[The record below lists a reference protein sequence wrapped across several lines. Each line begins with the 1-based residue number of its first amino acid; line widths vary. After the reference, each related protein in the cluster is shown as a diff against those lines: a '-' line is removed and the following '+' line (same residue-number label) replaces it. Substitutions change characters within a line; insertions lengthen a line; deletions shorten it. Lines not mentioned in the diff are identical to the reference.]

1 MTLDDINQQLAALV
15 NSGDPTFANAANYV
29 AQATQAAQSGQL
41 SPQELA
47 ETLKDVQR
55 QMEIIQDMSQ
65 LQYKET
71 LNTCINGLLMIAG
84 AVF

>member
-29 AQATQAAQSGQL
+29 AQATQAAQSGQM

-47 ETLKDVQR
+47 ETLRDLQR
-55 QMEIIQDMSQ
+55 QMDIIQDMSQ
-65 LQYKET
+65 LQFKET
-71 LNTCINGLLMIAG
+71 LNTAINGLLIIAG
-84 AVF
+84 AV

>member
-1 MTLDDINQQLAALV
+1 MTLDDINNQLAALV
-15 NSGDPTFANAANYV
+15 NSGDPTFANAAQYV

-65 LQYKET
+65 LQFKET
-71 LNTCINGLLMIAG
+71 LNTCINGLLLIAG
-84 AVF
+84 AI

>member
-1 MTLDDINQQLAALV
+1 MTLDDINTQLAALA

-47 ETLKDVQR
+47 ETLRDLQR
-55 QMEIIQDMSQ
+55 QMDIIQDMSQ
-65 LQYKET
+65 LQFKET
-71 LNTCINGLLMIAG
+71 LNTAINGLLIITG
-84 AVF
+84 AV

>member
-1 MTLDDINQQLAALV
+1 MTLDDINNQLAALV
-15 NSGDPTFANAANYV
+15 NSGDPTFANAAQYV

-55 QMEIIQDMSQ
+55 QLDIIQDMSQ

-71 LNTCINGLLMIAG
+71 LNTCINGLIMIAG
-84 AVF
+84 AVI

>member
-1 MTLDDINQQLAALV
+1 MTLDDINNQLAALA
-15 NSGDPTFANAANYV
+15 NCGDPTFANAAQYV

-65 LQYKET
+65 LAYKET
-71 LNTCINGLLMIAG
+71 LNTCINGLIIIAG
-84 AVF
+84 AVL